1 MSLLEISPEQ
11 TRKMQMKSLEMALYF
26 DEFCQKNGLTWFFC
40 GGCCIGAVRNKGFI
54 PWDDDVDGFMPR
66 EDYERLKKIW
76 KDTKEY
82 SIQYPTKELDTQNQF
97 VILCPVV
104 DRKFETP
111 EETEAFINA
120 MNHTARRIKDC
131 TCVAGFLLP
140 DELLE
145 KGIDG
150 DSPAAAFMETLAV
163 KHAQYV
169 YFVPEKS
176 EKKYNLNEAIF
187 FASLVLI

>member
-1 MSLLEISPEQ
+1 MKLEPLFSIQGNKLTKISDNSPVDPKTFKQVEISWAKVEIEDE
-11 TRKMQMKSLEMALYF
+11 SYNEEFLAAL
-26 DEFCQKNGLTWFFC
+26 
-40 GGCCIGAVRNKGFI
+40 
-54 PWDDDVDGFMPR
+54 R
-66 EDYERLKKIW
+66 EELK
-76 KDTKEY
+76 
-82 SIQYPTKELDTQNQF
+82 PLDTQNQF